1 MQRFALSV
9 LAAGVFMAVG
19 GASFAQGTPQ
29 TLNVMKIDVVR
40 LATGFRATKIIG
52 ETVVNDANEAVGKV
66 DDLIIAPDGPDGKV
80 PVLILS
86 VGGFLGVG
94 TKLVAVPFDSLKIQ
108 DRKLLLT
115 GANKDALK
123 DLPEYKYAKD

>member
-1 MQRFALSV
+1 MQRFALSL
-9 LAAGVFMAVG
+9 LAAAVALSVG
-19 GASFAQGTPQ
+19 SVSFAQGTPQ
-29 TLNVMKIDVVR
+29 TLNVLKVDVVKV
-40 LATGFRATKIIG
+40 ATGFRATKIIG

-66 DDLIIAPDGPDGKV
+66 DDLIIVPDGKV

-108 DRKLLLT
+108 DKKLLLT

-123 DLPEYKYAKD
+123 DLPEFKYAKD

>member
-1 MQRFALSV
+1 MQRLALSL
-9 LAAGVFMAVG
+9 LAAAVALSTG
-19 GASFAQGTPQ
+19 SASFAQGTPQ
-29 TLNVMKIDVVR
+29 TLNVLKVDVVKV
-40 LATGFRATKIIG
+40 ATGFRATKIIG

-66 DDLIIAPDGPDGKV
+66 DDLIIVPDGKV

-123 DLPEYKYAKD
+123 DLPEFKYAKD